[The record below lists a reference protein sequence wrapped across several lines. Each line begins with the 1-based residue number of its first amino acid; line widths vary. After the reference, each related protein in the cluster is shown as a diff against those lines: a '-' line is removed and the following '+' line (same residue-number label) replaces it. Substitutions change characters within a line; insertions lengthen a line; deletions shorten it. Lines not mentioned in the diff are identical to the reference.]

1 MPLQIVRHSRRGR
14 GGTVGSSLSRA
25 SVIRVNAQTVELY
38 CGIALPSGKTLS
50 SARRAWISA
59 FLRLDPSTKNRR
71 RRIAGAEV
79 EAASKLTTGKKPAPA
94 KTIYLIRG
102 TLFRGQG
109 APGLIAVVAMAIRS
123 VRRREN

>member
-1 MPLQIVRHSRRGR
+1 
-14 GGTVGSSLSRA
+14 VGSSLSRA
-25 SVIRVNAQTVELY
+25 SVIRVNGQTVELY
-38 CGIALPSGKTLS
+38 CGIALPSGKTLI

>member
-1 MPLQIVRHSRRGR
+1 LIRQQKIA
-14 GGTVGSSLSRA
+14 GGG
-25 SVIRVNAQTVELY
+25 
-38 CGIALPSGKTLS
+38 LPGLK
-50 SARRAWISA
+50 
-59 FLRLDPSTKNRR
+59 LRLPQS
-71 RRIAGAEV
+71 
-79 EAASKLTTGKKPAPA
+79 SQTGKKPAPA